1 MKATRPKRSLGDLLR
16 VLGTLLAVGLLVYL
30 LSSQGWDQILAS
42 IRQISLGRFAL
53 VVGMA
58 CVSRLAIG
66 GRWGSLLLLSGVRMP
81 LGRILRINYAGLF
94 ASNFLPTS
102 IGGDIVRL
110 AGAVQLESDRAR
122 YVSSI
127 AVDRLVGL
135 AGMAVLLPVG
145 ASQVLGGQG
154 LGSFQAIPALIP
166 AVAAAVEV
174 SWFGRMWGKAVR
186 ALRESLRVL
195 AAWVS
200 RPKALL
206 AALGFTWL
214 HMLIK
219 FSAMRLLFSALHE
232 DLTFW
237 EIAGLWSFVYF
248 IALFPISINSL
259 GLMEVSTGLVFSTIG
274 GAAVGSAL
282 TVALL
287 IRTAETLATL
297 PGVISLPGIL
307 ALRRAQE
314 AEEHQG

>member
-1 MKATRPKRSLGDLLR
+1 LVR
-16 VLGTLLAVGLLVYL
+16 VVGTFLAVGLLIYL
-30 LSSQGWDQILAS
+30 LASQGWDQILAS
-42 IRQISLGRFAL
+42 VRQITLGRFLL

-66 GRWGSLLLLSGVRMP
+66 GRWGSLLVLSGIP
-81 LGRILRINYAGLF
+81 LPWRRILQINYAGLF

-110 AGAVQLESDRAR
+110 AGAVGLESDRAR

-145 ASQVLGGQG
+145 ASLALTGQG
-154 LGSFQAIPALIP
+154 LGGLQAVPALVP
-166 AVAAAVEV
+166 AVAAAAETET
-174 SWFGRMWGKAVR
+174 SWIGDLWRKAVR
-186 ALRESLRVL
+186 ALRETARVL
-195 AAWVS
+195 AAWIS
-200 RPKALL
+200 SPKALL

-232 DLTFW
+232 DLGFW

-248 IALFPISINSL
+248 ISLFPVSINSL
-259 GLMEVSTGLVFSTIG
+259 GLMELSTGLVFSTVG
-274 GAAVGSAL
+274 GAAVSSAL
-282 TVALL
+282 TVALM
-287 IRTAETLATL
+287 IRTAETIATL
-297 PGVISLPGIL
+297 PGVISLPGML
-307 ALRRAQE
+307 SLRRAQR
-314 AEEHQG
+314 AEEQRA